1 MTETVQTTAN
11 TEPDRSDSRQ
21 GTALPAQYSPA
32 QVEERLYEHWVSA
45 GLFRADAGSDKPPF
59 CIVIPP
65 PNVTGSLHIGHALDH
80 TIQDSLIRRKRM
92 QGYEALWLPGMD
104 HAGIATQNVV
114 ERQLAAEGL
123 SRHDLGREKFI
134 ERVWQ
139 WKAESGGKILG
150 QMRRLGDSVD
160 WTRERFTMDEGLSR
174 AVVTIFKRLFDDDLI
189 YRAERIINWC
199 PRCLTALS
207 DIEVEHSDDEGEL
220 ISIRYS
226 DEVVVATTRAE
237 TMLGDTAVAV
247 HPDDERY
254 QHLIGTEVELPLT
267 GRRIPI
273 VADAHVDPSFGT
285 GMVKVTPAHDPND
298 FEIGQRHGLPSLT
311 VMDERGVITVRG
323 PFEGLD
329 RYEARPA
336 IVEALREEG
345 RIVSEKRPY
354 VHAVGHCSRCGT
366 TVEPRLSL
374 QWFVRTE
381 PLAQAAGDAVR
392 GGRVKIEPQELA
404 KRYFAWVDNM
414 HDWCISRQ
422 LWWGHRIPVWYG
434 PNGEV
439 VCVGPDEEP
448 PGTVEQGWRQDEDV
462 LDTWFS
468 SGLWPFSTLGWPDQT
483 TDLAK
488 FYPTSVLVTGYDIL
502 FFWVARMMMFG
513 LYAMNGEQP
522 FNVVAL
528 HGMVRD
534 QHGKKMSKSFGNVVD
549 PLDWI
554 ERFGADA
561 TRFTLARGA
570 NPGSD
575 VPVSEEW
582 AQGSRNFCNKLW
594 NATRYALL
602 SGATVEGDLPPAS
615 ELGSVDRWIL
625 SRLQHVTAQVDEYF
639 DAYEFAKVCDTLY
652 HFAWDDVADWYI
664 ELTKPILNS
673 GDAEAAA
680 RTRRVL
686 GHVLDQLLRLLH
698 PVLPFVTE
706 ELWQALTAPASQPAG
721 VHSIV
726 VAAWPAADPAYVDEA
741 AEAELAALQRVVTEV
756 RRFRSDQG
764 LKPGQRVNAR
774 LAGLNGLAGHEPLIR
789 SLARLDA
796 PGDAFAATATLQVG
810 GGVVVELDTRGSID
824 VAAERARLEKD
835 RAAAEKEAA
844 QCRAKLDNPAFVGKA
859 PEQVVGK
866 IRGRL
871 AAAEAELERLSRQL
885 DTLAGV

>member
-1 MTETVQTTAN
+1 VTEQSQPRETPTPPSSELAAAYQPG
-11 TEPDRSDSRQ
+11 E
-21 GTALPAQYSPA
+21 
-32 QVEERLYEHWVSA
+32 VEQRRYEQWVSA
-45 GLFRADAGSDKPPF
+45 GHFEADAKSDRPAF
-59 CIVIPP
+59 SIVIPP
-65 PNVTGSLHIGHALDH
+65 PNVTGSLHVGHALDH
-80 TIQDSLIRRKRM
+80 TIQDALVRRKRM

-114 ERQLAAEGL
+114 ERRLATEGL
-123 SRHDLGREKFI
+123 SRHDLGREKFV

-139 WKAESGGKILG
+139 WKAESGGAILG

-160 WTRERFTMDEGLSR
+160 WSRERFTMDEGLSR
-174 AVVTIFKRLFDDDLI
+174 AVQTIFKKLYDDGLI

-226 DEVVVATTRAE
+226 DEIVVATTRAE

-254 QHLIGTEVELPLT
+254 RHLIGTDVELPLT

-273 VADAHVDPSFGT
+273 VADAHVDPAFGT
-285 GMVKVTPAHDPND
+285 GCVKVTPAHDPND
-298 FEIGQRHGLPSLT
+298 FEIGQRHDVPSIT
-311 VMDERGVITVRG
+311 MMDEHAVITVHG
-323 PFEGLD
+323 PFLGLD

-336 IVEALREEG
+336 IVAALRAQG
-345 RIVSEKRPY
+345 LIVAEKRPY
-354 VHAVGHCSRCGT
+354 VHAVGHCSRCKT

-374 QWFVRTE
+374 QWFVNTA
-381 PLAQAAGDAVR
+381 PLAKVAGDAVR
-392 GGRVKIEPQELA
+392 DGRVRIEPVELA

-434 PNGEV
+434 PDGEV
-439 VCVGPDEEP
+439 VCVGPDDAVPTGE
-448 PGTVEQGWRQDEDV
+448 GWRQDDDV

-468 SGLWPFSTLGWPDQT
+468 SALWPFSTLGWPEQT
-483 TDLAK
+483 PDLAK

-513 LYAMNGEQP
+513 LYAMEGRQP
-522 FNVVAL
+522 FDVVAL

-534 QHGKKMSKSFGNVVD
+534 QFGKKMSKSFGNVVD

-582 AQGSRNFCNKLW
+582 CQGSRNFCNKLW
-594 NATRYALL
+594 NATRFALL
-602 SGATVEGDLPPAS
+602 NGAHTEGELPS
-615 ELGSVDRWIL
+615 ELSTVDSWIL
-625 SRLQHVTAQVDEYF
+625 SRLQHTIAEVDDYF
-639 DAYEFAKVCDTLY
+639 EAFELAKVCDSLF
-652 HFAWDDVADWYI
+652 HFAWDDVCDWYV
-664 ELTKPILNS
+664 ELAKPVLS
-673 GDAEAAA
+673 AGGPAAD

-698 PVLPFVTE
+698 PVIPFVTD
-706 ELWQALTAPASQPAG
+706 ELWCALTKAEGDQS
-721 VHSIV
+721 VM
-726 VAAWPAADPAYVDEA
+726 VADWPVADRSLIDDV
-741 AEAELAALQRVVTEV
+741 AEAELEMLQRVVTEV
-756 RRFRSDQG
+756 RRFRADQG
-764 LKPGQRVNAR
+764 LRPGQRVAAS
-774 LAGLNGLAGHEPLIR
+774 LEGLVAAGIAAHEPLIR
-789 SLARLDA
+789 SLARLDVA
-796 PGDAFAATATLQVG
+796 SADFTATGTVAVA
-810 GGVVVELDTRGSID
+810 GGVSVALDTRGSID
-824 VAAERARLEKD
+824 VAAERARLAKD
-835 RAAAEKEAA
+835 RAAAEKEIA
-844 QCRAKLDNPAFVGKA
+844 QAQSKLGNEAFLAKA
-859 PEQVVGK
+859 PEPVVAK
-866 IRGRL
+866 IRERL
-871 AAAEAELERLSRQL
+871 AAAEADLTRI
-885 DTLAGV
+885 DTALAGLG